1 MAVTPLAT
9 AADLAA
15 RIGPL
20 SESQA
25 ARAAA
30 FLADASALVQAYTG
44 PLGVVDD
51 DEVIVVPS
59 NGTVFLPG
67 RPVTAVTTVAQLDG
81 TTVPA
86 ADWVWNGL
94 DEVDVD
100 IGWVT
105 PTMRV
110 VYSHGTATPDGVIA
124 VVCAMAARVL
134 TAPSTSEGLSAETI
148 GQYSYQSG
156 GGSSSGVAVRLT
168 KADMDTLAM
177 LGLRRRSVSVT
188 VRPQ

>member
-20 SESQA
+20 SDSQA

-30 FLADASALVQAYTG
+30 HLVDASALVRAYTG
-44 PLGVVDD
+44 PVGVVAD
-51 DEVIVVPS
+51 DEAIVVPS
-59 NGTVFLPG
+59 NGTIFLPG
-67 RPVTAVTTVAQLDG
+67 RPVTAVASVAQLDG
-81 TTVPA
+81 TVVPA
-86 ADWVWNGL
+86 ADWKWNGL
-94 DEVDVD
+94 DEVDVE

-110 VYSHGTATPDGVIA
+110 VYSHGTAVPDGVVA
-124 VVCAMAARVL
+124 VVCAMVDRVL

-148 GQYSYQSG
+148 GQYSYQAG

-177 LGLRRRSVSVT
+177 LGLRRRSASVT